1 MTIPDSLKRN
11 EITGQID
18 DTLLSQLGVAVTN
31 VVSDS
36 RAVKQGDTFLA
47 FPGEQGDGRKHIDQ
61 AIANGANAVIW
72 ESEGFERAGW
82 SVPNLGIPAL
92 RDAAGVIASKVYGN
106 PSSKLWVIGVTGTNG
121 KTSCA
126 NWLAKCLSA
135 QGRKTAV
142 IGTLGNGFYGE
153 LSPATNTTP
162 DPVSLQK
169 MMKGFHDEGAQCV
182 AMEVSSHGLHQ
193 GRVNGVAFDVALLT
207 NLSRDHLDYHGD
219 METYA
224 QVKAGLFTWQGL
236 KSAVLNMD
244 DRFGV
249 KLANTLDKNQV
260 NVVGYG
266 VGKGEVSGSNL
277 RLDQDGMMLDVHT
290 PWGNGQIKSQ
300 MLGAFNASNLL
311 GVLSALLVSGMDLD
325 IALGELSSVLPAP
338 GRMQRVGGGDKP
350 VVIVDYAHTP
360 DALEKVLLT
369 LRELLSASTGQQGK
383 LICVFGC
390 GGDRD
395 KGKRPLMGEIA
406 TRLADRVIVTSDN
419 PRGENA
425 RGIIEEIVE
434 VANANYLIEE
444 DRTMA
449 IMQAIREARAG
460 DVVLI
465 AGKGHENYQEI
476 KGVKLPFS
484 DVEVANRVLKND
496 LH

>member
-1 MTIPDSLKRN
+1 MPASVQGY
-11 EITGQID
+11 EIAEQMD
-18 DTLLSQLGVAVTN
+18 DALLSQLGVVINN

-36 RAVKQGDTFLA
+36 RVVKPGDTFLA

-72 ESEGFERAGW
+72 ESDGFERADW
-82 SVPNLGIPAL
+82 SVPNLGVPAL
-92 RDAAGVIASKVYGN
+92 RDAAGVIASKVYGD

-162 DPVSLQK
+162 DPVSLQN

-224 QVKAGLFTWQGL
+224 QVKARLFTWKGL

-244 DRFGV
+244 DPFGV
-249 KLANTLDKNQV
+249 KLANTLDKKQV

-266 VGKGEVSGSNL
+266 VGRGDVSGSNL
-277 RLDQDGMMLDVHT
+277 RLDQDGLMLDVHT
-290 PWGNGQIKSQ
+290 PWGSGQIKSQ

-311 GVLSALLVSGMDLD
+311 GVLSTLLVSGMDLEV
-325 IALGELSSVLPAP
+325 ALGEVSSVLPAS

-350 VVIVDYAHTP
+350 LVIVDYAHTP

-369 LRELLSASTGQQGK
+369 LKELLAASVSQQGK

-406 TRLADRVIVTSDN
+406 TRLADWVIVTSDN
-419 PRGENA
+419 PRKENA
-425 RGIIEEIVE
+425 RGIIEEIVK

-449 IMQAIREARAG
+449 IMRAIKEAEAG

-465 AGKGHENYQEI
+465 AGKGHEEYQEI

-484 DVEVANRVLKND
+484 DVEVANRVLQNE